1 MSTIRSG
8 YKPGDHEH
16 FHPDDTDPA
25 AQRRLRGLLE
35 QIDYTTFA
43 CNKEVICKVI
53 GRVGPTAFQ
62 TLALATAHARAQ
74 WVGSAMKAAHVQP
87 VSPEAVQELTRL
99 RQAFEELRDAY
110 DAARRMV
117 ERGYLPYDPLS
128 KT

>member
-8 YKPGDHEH
+8 YVAGDHEH

-25 AQRRLRGLLE
+25 DQRRLRGLLE

-43 CNKEVICKVI
+43 CNREVIGKVV
-53 GRVGPTAFQ
+53 GRAGPKAFQ
-62 TLALATAHARAQ
+62 TLALATAQARAG
-74 WVGSAMKAAHVQP
+74 WVAAAMTAAQASP
-87 VSPEAVQELTRL
+87 VPPETVRELTRL

-117 ERGYLPYDPLS
+117 ERGYLSYDPLA

>member
-1 MSTIRSG
+1 MSAIRSG
-8 YKPGDHEH
+8 YMAGDHEH

-25 AQRRLRGLLE
+25 KQRRLRGLLE

-43 CNKEVICKVI
+43 CNREVIGKLI
-53 GRVGPTAFQ
+53 GRVGPKAFQ
-62 TLALATAHARAQ
+62 TLALATAQARAA
-74 WVGSAMKAAHVQP
+74 WVAAALAAAQVQP
-87 VSPEAVQELTRL
+87 TSPEAVRELTRL

-117 ERGYLPYDPLS
+117 ERGYLAYDPLA

>member
-8 YKPGDHEH
+8 YVAGDHEH

-25 AQRRLRGLLE
+25 DLRRLRGVLE

-43 CNKEVICKVI
+43 CNREVISKVV
-53 GRVGPTAFQ
+53 GRAGPKAFQ
-62 TLALATAHARAQ
+62 TLALATAQARAG
-74 WVGSAMKAAHVQP
+74 WVAAALKAAQTSP
-87 VSPEAVQELTRL
+87 VAQETVQELSRL
-99 RQAFEELRDAY
+99 RQAFEELREAY

-117 ERGYLPYDPLS
+117 ERGYLPYDPMA